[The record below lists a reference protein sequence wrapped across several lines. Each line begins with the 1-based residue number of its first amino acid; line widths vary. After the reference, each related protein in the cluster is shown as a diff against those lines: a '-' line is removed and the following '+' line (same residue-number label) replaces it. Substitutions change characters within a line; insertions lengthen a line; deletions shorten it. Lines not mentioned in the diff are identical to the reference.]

1 MRGGVVTGS
10 NIVWIMFAA
19 FSAIRMVS
27 YVPQILRI
35 AQDCSG
41 ATAISYSTWS
51 IWLGANITMA
61 LHAAINLNDVWLAFV
76 TASYGICCAI
86 VIALTAF
93 KRMAHRRRVERAAQA
108 NPASPHSA

>member
-35 AQDCSG
+35 AQDCGG

-51 IWLGANITMA
+51 IWLGANTTMA
-61 LHAAINLNDVWLAFV
+61 LHAAINLHDMWLAVV
-76 TASYGICCAI
+76 TASYGVCCAI

-93 KRMAHRRRVERAAQA
+93 KRMAHRRRIGRAD
-108 NPASPHSA
+108 PASTHSA